1 MDTPGVLIVS
11 APSGAGKTSLTRALV
26 NTRDDIG
33 LTVSHTTRP
42 IRAGEENGV
51 HYYFVDQ
58 AGFEQMVADNLFV
71 DHAVGFGNRYGT
83 SVAAIEA
90 RLQEGKH
97 AILEIDWQGARRV
110 RQAFPQAV
118 SVFIMP
124 PSLEALEQRLRDRG
138 QDSDKVIARRMQ
150 EARNEISHREEFDL
164 VIINDDFDE
173 ALAQLNATLDTL

>member
-1 MDTPGVLIVS
+1 MDAPGVLIVS

-26 NTRDDIG
+26 DARNDIG

-42 IRAGEENGV
+42 IRSGEKDGV
-51 HYYFVDQ
+51 HYYFVDHSV
-58 AGFEQMVADNLFV
+58 FEQMVDDGLFV
-71 DHAVGFGNRYGT
+71 EHAVVFGNRYGT
-83 SVAAIEA
+83 SIAAINA
-90 RLQEGKH
+90 RLQEGRH

-110 RQAFPQAV
+110 REAFPNAV

-138 QDSDKVIARRMQ
+138 QDSDEVIARRMQ

-164 VIINDDFDE
+164 IIVNDDFDE
-173 ALAQLNATLDTL
+173 ALAQLNATLDKL